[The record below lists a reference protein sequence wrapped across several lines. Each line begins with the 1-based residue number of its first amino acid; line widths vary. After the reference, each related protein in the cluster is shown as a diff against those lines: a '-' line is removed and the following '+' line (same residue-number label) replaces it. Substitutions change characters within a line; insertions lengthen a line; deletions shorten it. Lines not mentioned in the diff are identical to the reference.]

1 MSSIVTI
8 TLNPAI
14 DKSTA
19 VAELLPDKKM
29 KCDPPVFEPGGG
41 GINVARAIKRL
52 GGNAKAIYLGGGHT
66 GKFFNQ
72 LLDKEEVDSS
82 VIEIA
87 AHTRENL
94 IVLDKKNNKQYR
106 FGMPGPSVKDE
117 ECQQIL
123 ALLEDMNDV
132 SFLVASGSIPPG
144 IPADIY
150 ARIASITKR
159 KKIKLVVDTSGEP
172 LKLALNAGVFLI
184 KPNLGE
190 LATLAEKERLT
201 TDKAETTAKQILK
214 EKKCEVIIISLGEA
228 GAMLVSAKETM
239 TVKAPVVER
248 KSTVGAGDSMTAGIV
263 YSLSK
268 GWSLQQAVQYGVACG
283 TAATMNAGTELC
295 HKDDADRL
303 YDLIKQEHSNL
314 PYRF

>member
-29 KCDPPVFEPGGG
+29 KCDLPVFEPGGG

-52 GGNAKAIYLGGGHT
+52 GGNAKAIYLGGGYT

>member
-228 GAMLVSAKETM
+228 GAMLVSSKETM